1 MRWYD
6 SPGRGGTKLGFVRAT
21 GVSNLY
27 PRIRQ
32 AGRAVRSAGEG
43 TPGAASAGAG
53 AYGVAGLFRERH
65 AELVRLAM
73 LVVGDRPTAEDVVQ
87 DVFARLC
94 AKDLLPGRDGSL
106 AYVRAA
112 VLNGCRSVLR
122 RRAIARRFGGARD
135 AFGRDTLQDSA
146 ESEAI
151 LAEDRRQVLAAL
163 AALPVR
169 RREVLVLRYWLG
181 LSEAEIASV
190 LGISPGTV
198 KSNAARG
205 LAALARKIGETS

>member
-1 MRWYD
+1 M
-6 SPGRGGTKLGFVRAT
+6 
-21 GVSNLY
+21 SNLY
-27 PRIRQ
+27 PRTRHAGQ
-32 AGRAVRSAGEG
+32 AAASAGEG
-43 TPGAASAGAG
+43 VPGAAPDAAVH
-53 AYGVAGLFRERH
+53 GVAGLFRERH
-65 AELVRLAM
+65 AELVRLAA

-94 AKDLLPGRDGSL
+94 AKDLLPDRDGSL

-122 RRAIARRFGGARD
+122 RRALARRFGSARD
-135 AFGRDTLQDSA
+135 ALGADTLQDSA
-146 ESEAI
+146 ESEVI
-151 LAEDRRQVLAAL
+151 LAEDRRQVLVAL
-163 AALPVR
+163 TALPVR

>member
-1 MRWYD
+1 
-6 SPGRGGTKLGFVRAT
+6 
-21 GVSNLY
+21 VSNLY

-32 AGRAVRSAGEG
+32 AGRAVRQAGEG
-43 TPGAASAGAG
+43 TPGAAPAGAG
-53 AYGVAGLFRERH
+53 VYGVAGLFRERH

-135 AFGRDTLQDSA
+135 ALGRDTLQDSA

-169 RREVLVLRYWLG
+169 RREVLILRYWLG

>member
-1 MRWYD
+1 
-6 SPGRGGTKLGFVRAT
+6 
-21 GVSNLY
+21 VSNLY
-27 PRIRQ
+27 PKTRRTGQ
-32 AGRAVRSAGEG
+32 AAPRVGEDAPGAPRAGEDG
-43 TPGAASAGAG
+43 PGAAPEGVAAH
-53 AYGVAGLFRERH
+53 GVAGLFRERH
-65 AELVRLAM
+65 AELVRLAA

-94 AKDLLPGRDGSL
+94 AKDLLPASAGSL

-122 RRAIARRFGGARD
+122 RRALARRFGGARD
-135 AFGRDTLQDSA
+135 ALGRDTLQDSA
-146 ESEAI
+146 ESEVI
-151 LAEDRRQVLAAL
+151 LAEDRRQVLPAL
-163 AALPVR
+163 AALPTR

-198 KSNAARG
+198 KSNAARA

>member
-1 MRWYD
+1 VGED
-6 SPGRGGTKLGFVRAT
+6 APGA
-21 GVSNLY
+21 
-27 PRIRQ
+27 PR
-32 AGRAVRSAGEG
+32 AGEDG
-43 TPGAASAGAG
+43 PGAAPEGVAAH
-53 AYGVAGLFRERH
+53 GVAGLFRERH
-65 AELVRLAM
+65 AELVRLAA

-94 AKDLLPGRDGSL
+94 AKDLLPASAGSL

-122 RRAIARRFGGARD
+122 RRALARRFGGARD
-135 AFGRDTLQDSA
+135 ALGRDTLQDSA
-146 ESEAI
+146 ESEVI

-163 AALPVR
+163 AALPTR

-198 KSNAARG
+198 KSNAARA

>member
-1 MRWYD
+1 
-6 SPGRGGTKLGFVRAT
+6 
-21 GVSNLY
+21 VSNLY
-27 PRIRQ
+27 PKTRRAGQ
-32 AGRAVRSAGEG
+32 AAPRVGEDAPGAPRAGEDG
-43 TPGAASAGAG
+43 PGAAPAGVA
-53 AYGVAGLFRERH
+53 AHGVAGLFRERH
-65 AELVRLAM
+65 AELVRLAA

-94 AKDLLPGRDGSL
+94 AKDLLPASAGSL

-122 RRAIARRFGGARD
+122 RRALARRFGGARD
-135 AFGRDTLQDSA
+135 ALGRDTLQDSA
-146 ESEAI
+146 ESEVI
-151 LAEDRRQVLAAL
+151 LAEDRRQVLTAL

-181 LSEAEIASV
+181 LTEAEIASV